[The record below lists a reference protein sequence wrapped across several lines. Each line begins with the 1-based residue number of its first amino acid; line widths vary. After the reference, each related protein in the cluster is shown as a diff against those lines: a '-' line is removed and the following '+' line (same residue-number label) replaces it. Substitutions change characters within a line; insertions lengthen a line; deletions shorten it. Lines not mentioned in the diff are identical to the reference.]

1 MPQIGQEVHAGKQ
14 VTKGCHW
21 EYDLLHESTWVVGN
35 KQQREVWQ
43 LIVDRRQ
50 GSNKTTTCR

>member
-1 MPQIGQEVHAGKQ
+1 MQELEDEATLLAG
-14 VTKGCHW
+14 TKGCHR

-35 KQQREVWQ
+35 KQHREVWQ